1 MANIGGGMEP
11 KISSEEVRQAIDNL
25 PMLSPN
31 VSRLLQV
38 MANEDYELD
47 DVVNIVKYD
56 ASLTAKVL
64 KMVNSP
70 VFGLLNPVTSLD
82 RAISYLGKWIVVS
95 IILSDNTGDLFSQPL
110 EGYEGQQD
118 ALWRHDLFAAFSS
131 GEVARLAKQDFEA
144 ELAFTAG
151 LLHDIGKF
159 VFSPFWKQLAPE
171 ALGYIKEGNVSDYL
185 QAERTLAGLDHAQV
199 GYEMARHWDFPEPLQ
214 QAILYHHTPMQAP
227 EEYRAL
233 AFAAHLGDMC
243 AMMAGCDTGNDGM
256 QYQLD
261 AGYAEYFD
269 VNSKTLAQI
278 LMEAEAQFQKAV
290 SSLSFEEE
298 VD

>member
-1 MANIGGGMEP
+1 MESKLSAGNIQSVIE
-11 KISSEEVRQAIDNL
+11 KL

-38 MANEDYELD
+38 LADEDYELD

-56 ASLTAKVL
+56 AALTAKVL
-64 KMVNSP
+64 KAVNSP

-110 EGYEGQQD
+110 AGYEGQQNS
-118 ALWRHDLFAAFSS
+118 LWRHDLFAAFSS
-131 GEVARLAKQDFEA
+131 SEVARFARQDFESG
-144 ELAFTAG
+144 LAFTAG
-151 LLHDIGKF
+151 LLHDIGKY
-159 VFSPFWKQLAPE
+159 VFSHFWKDAASE
-171 ALGYIKEGNVSDYL
+171 ALQRIEKGSVADYL
-185 QAERTLAGLDHAQV
+185 DAERALAGVDHARV
-199 GYEMARHWDFPEPLQ
+199 GYEMAKHWEFPEPLQ
-214 QAILYHHTPMQAP
+214 QAILYHHTPQQAP
-227 EEYRAL
+227 EEFRAL

-261 AGYAEYFD
+261 AGYGEYFN
-269 VNSKTLAQI
+269 VTSEALAQI
-278 LMEAEAQFQKAV
+278 LLEAEAQFKKAV

-298 VD
+298 VHK

>member
-1 MANIGGGMEP
+1 MDPRISCENIRE
-11 KISSEEVRQAIDNL
+11 AIEKL

-38 MANEDYELD
+38 MADEDYELD
-47 DVVNIVKYD
+47 DIVNIVKYD
-56 ASLTAKVL
+56 AVLTAKVL
-64 KMVNSP
+64 KMVNSAA
-70 VFGLLNPVTSLD
+70 FGLLNPVTSLD

-110 EGYEGQQD
+110 AGYEGQQND
-118 ALWRHDLFAAFSS
+118 LWRHDLFAAFSS
-131 GEVARLAKQDFEA
+131 SEVARLAKQSFET

-159 VFSPFWKQLAPE
+159 VFAPFWKEAAPE
-171 ALGYIKEGNVSDYL
+171 ALERIAEGSVSDYL
-185 QAERTLAGLDHAQV
+185 SAEQALAGMNHAQV
-199 GYEMARHWDFPEPLQ
+199 GYEMAKHWEFPESLQ
-214 QAILYHHTPMQAP
+214 QAILYHHTPQHAP
-227 EEYRAL
+227 EEFRAL
-233 AFAAHLGDMC
+233 AFAAHIGDMC

-261 AGYAEYFD
+261 AGYTEYFD
-269 VNSKTLAQI
+269 VTSDSLAQV
-278 LMEAEAQFQKAV
+278 LMEAETQFKKAI

-298 VD
+298 VE

>member
-1 MANIGGGMEP
+1 MEP
-11 KISSEEVRQAIDNL
+11 IICCENIREAIEKL

-31 VSRLLQV
+31 VNRLLQIISD
-38 MANEDYELD
+38 EDYELD

-56 ASLTAKVL
+56 AVLTAKVL

-95 IILSDNTGDLFSQPL
+95 IILSDNTGELFSQPL
-110 EGYEGQQD
+110 EGYEGQQN
-118 ALWRHDLFAAFSS
+118 ALWRHDLFAAFSCS
-131 GEVARLAKQDFEA
+131 EVARLAKQSFET

-159 VFSPFWKQLAPE
+159 VFAPFWKEAAPE
-171 ALGYIKEGNVSDYL
+171 ALKRIAEGSITDYL
-185 QAERTLAGLDHAQV
+185 AAERALAGMDHAQI
-199 GYEMARHWDFPEPLQ
+199 GYEMAKHWEFPQSLQ
-214 QAILYHHTPMQAP
+214 QAILYHHTPQNAP

-233 AFAAHLGDMC
+233 AFAAHIGDMC

-256 QYQLD
+256 QYPLD
-261 AGYAEYFD
+261 NGYAEYFD
-269 VNSKTLAQI
+269 VTSNSLAQI
-278 LMEAEAQFQKAV
+278 LMEAEAQFKKAI